1 MPVVRTSSKGQV
13 VIPADIRRQIGLEPG
28 DRVQVSAAG
37 PDMVLIQ
44 RLPDDPIAAARGLL
58 RGGPSLTAALRKER
72 GLEQRREDE
81 KAAGLLRDPGVSE

>member
-44 RLPDDPIAAARGLL
+44 RLPDDPVAAARGIL
-58 RGGPSLTAALRKER
+58 RDGPSLTRALRKER
-72 GLEQRREDE
+72 VLEQRRDE
-81 KAAGLLRDPGVSE
+81 KAAGLLRDRGISE

>member
-1 MPVVRTSSKGQV
+1 MTVVRTSSKGQV

-28 DRVQVSAAG
+28 DRVQVSTAG
-37 PDMVLIQ
+37 PDMVVIQ

-58 RGGPSLTAALRKER
+58 RGGPSLTTALKKER
-72 GLEQRREDE
+72 VLEQRREDE